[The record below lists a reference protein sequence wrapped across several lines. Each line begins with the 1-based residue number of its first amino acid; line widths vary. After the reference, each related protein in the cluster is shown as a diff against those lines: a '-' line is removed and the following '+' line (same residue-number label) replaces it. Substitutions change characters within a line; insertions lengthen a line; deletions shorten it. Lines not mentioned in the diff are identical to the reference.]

1 MSHLA
6 MMILAQTLVPR
17 TCSVNTMKLG
27 VTLVLILT
35 VAFSCLEHKLALEH
49 RFQVRRISVY
59 ILCQFGLRGL
69 DRISL

>member
-27 VTLVLILT
+27 VTLVQILT
-35 VAFSCLEHKLALEH
+35 VAFSCLVNE
-49 RFQVRRISVY
+49 
-59 ILCQFGLRGL
+59 
-69 DRISL
+69 